1 MPVHQ
6 AFTAMDS
13 SKHGFLTLRDFHLSF
28 SRLFDLAVKD
38 DKIRALFNEIDGD
51 GDGIVKFAE
60 FEAFYDENYVKRLA
74 ELEREREMKN
84 TQNEIF
90 DHLIKVLL
98 QRGLTL
104 QDCFDQIDEDKNGYI
119 EVDEFHDMLERMGFT
134 ITRQ

>member
-1 MPVHQ
+1 
-6 AFTAMDS
+6 
-13 SKHGFLTLRDFHLSF
+13 
-28 SRLFDLAVKD
+28 
-38 DKIRALFNEIDGD
+38 
-51 GDGIVKFAE
+51 
-60 FEAFYDENYVKRLA
+60 
-74 ELEREREMKN
+74 MKN